1 MQDQTEPRSPSAVNP
16 PSPRHWGIPA
26 FLWSVWVIYVGYV
39 LLSELPPGDSV
50 WHTQPETWQTAIA
63 LSLNFWFVLPIALP
77 HVAPVLPPALE
88 GLFNL
93 VVTWGLLF
101 WGFAVDG
108 RQQRV
113 PIAPFLL
120 GTAFLTNVFY
130 LPWLALRRP
139 HPDPPPLPLTRLER
153 VGESRVWALLLLGVA
168 GLSLGW
174 AAIARSEFGDLP
186 TRWANLVDLV
196 QRDRLAYSFFVDC
209 LVFWAFQSWLVP
221 DDMARRHWHNPAI
234 LWMTRTLPFVGLVI
248 YFLLR
253 PHFTS
258 DRPET

>member
-1 MQDQTEPRSPSAVNP
+1 MQDQTEPRSLRSETS
-16 PSPRHWGIPA
+16 PSPRHWGIPTL
-26 FLWSVWVIYVGYV
+26 LWSVWAIYVGY
-39 LLSELPPGDSV
+39 LILSELPPGESLLHV
-50 WHTQPETWQTAIA
+50 QPKTWQTAIA
-63 LSLNFWFVLPIALP
+63 LSLNFWFVLPITLP
-77 HVAPVLPPALE
+77 HVAPVLHPALE

-93 VVTWGLLF
+93 VVAWGLLF
-101 WGFAVDG
+101 WGFAIDG

-113 PIAPFLL
+113 PMAPFLV

-139 HPDPPPLPLTRLER
+139 NSTPPQLPLTRWER
-153 VGESRVWALLLLGVA
+153 IGESRIWALLLLGVA
-168 GLSLGW
+168 VMSVGW

-186 TRWANLVDLV
+186 TRWAALVDLV

-221 DDMARRHWHNPAI
+221 DDMARRQWHNPAI
-234 LWMTRTLPFVGLVI
+234 LWVTRTLPFVGLVI
-248 YFLLR
+248 YFWLR
-253 PHFTS
+253 PAFTG